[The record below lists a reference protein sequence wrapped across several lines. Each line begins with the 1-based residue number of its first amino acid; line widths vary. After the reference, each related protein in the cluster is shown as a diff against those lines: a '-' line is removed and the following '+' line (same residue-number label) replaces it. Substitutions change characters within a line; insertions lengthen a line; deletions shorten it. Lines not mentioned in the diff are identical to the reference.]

1 MRILGVD
8 PGTRITGYGLLDVV
22 AGTPRHVMHGQI
34 KPKPKQPLWER
45 IRQIHS
51 DLVEVTQA
59 TRPDV
64 LAIERCFVHRNVD
77 SALKLGHTR
86 GVIIIAC
93 LNAGTSIHEYA
104 PSEVKKA
111 VTGRG
116 RAEKHQV
123 AQMVKMI
130 LSLDEAPPEDAADAL
145 AVALCHA
152 AGMRSRASLRPLT

>member
-1 MRILGVD
+1 MRVLGVD
-8 PGTRITGYGLLDVV
+8 PGTRITGYGLVDLV
-22 AGTPRHVMHGQI
+22 AGKARYVSHGLV
-34 KPKPKQPLWER
+34 KPHPKQPLWDR
-45 IRQIHS
+45 IQEIHTS
-51 DLVEVTQA
+51 IAEIASA

-86 GVIIIAC
+86 GVIIVAC
-93 LNAGTSIHEYA
+93 MNAGAEVHEYA
-104 PSEVKKA
+104 PSQIKSA

-123 AQMVKMI
+123 AQMVKML
-130 LSLDEAPPEDAADAL
+130 LSLDTAPPEDAADAL

-152 AGMRSRASLRPLT
+152 AGARATQALRPAR